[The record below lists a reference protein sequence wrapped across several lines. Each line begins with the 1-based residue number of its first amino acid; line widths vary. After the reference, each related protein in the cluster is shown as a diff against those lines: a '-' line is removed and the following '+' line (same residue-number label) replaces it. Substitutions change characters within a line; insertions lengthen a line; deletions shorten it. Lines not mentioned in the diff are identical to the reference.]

1 MIFNVN
7 IFGVG
12 MVIRIRFEIIIR
24 VGSVLF
30 EFEVMIWRKIKE
42 RIGVLRNLGVRSRF
56 WRLRN

>member
-7 IFGVG
+7 TFGVG
-12 MVIRIRFEIIIR
+12 MVIRIRLEIIIR

-30 EFEVMIWRKIKE
+30 EFKAMTWRKIKE
-42 RIGVLRNLGVRSRF
+42 RIGALRNSGVRSRL